1 DYEHRRE
8 WIELRM
14 LALAKA
20 FSINLCAYA
29 IMSNHYHAVLHV
41 DKEQAMA
48 WSDGEV
54 AHRWKQLFSGHPLV
68 DRFVRSEALSGAEQ
82 KLVTELIEQWRS
94 RLMDIS
100 WYMRCLNEPIARQAN
115 TEDGCSGRFWEG
127 RFKSQALLDE
137 KALATALAY
146 VDLNPIRAKMADTPE
161 SSDYTSIQKRIR
173 SALANKQQPTV
184 LMPFVGNPR
193 NDMPKGL
200 PFRLKDYLE
209 LVDWT
214 GQILREDKRGSI
226 AVQLPPILERLQIDP
241 THWVYMTQSFES
253 RFKGLVGTAYQLK
266 SVCAQ
271 LGYKRTPNISS
282 CQLLFSG

>member
-1 DYEHRRE
+1 
-8 WIELRM
+8 
-14 LALAKA
+14 
-20 FSINLCAYA
+20 
-29 IMSNHYHAVLHV
+29 
-41 DKEQAMA
+41 
-48 WSDGEV
+48 
-54 AHRWKQLFSGHPLV
+54 
-68 DRFVRSEALSGAEQ
+68 
-82 KLVTELIEQWRS
+82 
-94 RLMDIS
+94 MDIS
-100 WYMRCLNEPIARQAN
+100 WYMRCLNEHIARQAN
-115 TEDGCSGRFWEG
+115 IEDGCSGRFWEG

-146 VDLNPIRAKMADTPE
+146 VDLNPIRAKVADTPE

-200 PFRLKDYLE
+200 PFSLKDYLE

-214 GQILREDKRGSI
+214 GRILREDKRGSI
-226 AVQLPPILERLQIDP
+226 AIQLPPILERLQIDP
-241 THWVYMTQSFES
+241 KHWIYMTQSFES

-266 SVCAQ
+266 SVCAR